1 MTVKITAG
9 TVVER
14 NYKISNMERYQDQN
28 FLDELD
34 QITFEEGISI
44 LKRTI
49 DKDTDS
55 VKIQA
60 RFDSEHWDVCKALHF
75 LSVNGISVSPIGEF
89 DIIAESNECTDEVR
103 ITIKKMKEVIDA

>member
-14 NYKISNMERYQDQN
+14 NYKISNMERYQDQD

-34 QITFEEGISI
+34 QITLEEGITI
-44 LKRTI
+44 LQRTI
-49 DKDTDS
+49 NKDTDS

-60 RFDSEHWDVCKALHF
+60 RFDSEHWDVCKAIQFMSL
-75 LSVNGISVSPIGEF
+75 NGISVSPIGEF
-89 DIIAESNECTDEVR
+89 DIIAESDECKDEVR